1 MTVTQL
7 QLLETSVERIEKEN
21 FCLRGPRVGV
31 ERRGQMREVV
41 KEADIPHTVG
51 FDPPLQMP
59 MKPCRNHILR
69 FSSVE
74 SKVEI

>member
-1 MTVTQL
+1 LTVTQL
-7 QLLETSVERIEKEN
+7 QLLGTSVERIEKGN
-21 FCLRGPRVGV
+21 LCLRGPRVGV

-41 KEADIPHTVG
+41 KEGGIPRTVG
-51 FDPPLQMP
+51 FDLPLRMP